1 LRHLLTERYRERLAG
16 VLSCYDRIIVTGTL
30 PGACYAQGM
39 TAYLSA
45 RQIRIFDYPRFA
57 EPLRDRVRER
67 AAELAHA
74 AGVTIEHIAKSHIR
88 KEDIVARVL
97 TRRGDHPGLV
107 HIISAM
113 EACNSYKPWHDKR
126 THRNFLRPDS
136 GKCLHYYFYFIDAEL
151 GLIYL
156 RVPTWCPFRLQFYC
170 NGHSWLARQLAA
182 AGIGFTLA
190 DNAFVRIDDWARA
203 QTLADQLSPTALH
216 HILDRYAQQCCPVC
230 DVFAQSYHWS
240 FMQVEY
246 AIDLVFRSPAVLK
259 PLYQQLSRQAILTV
273 KAEHVATFL
282 GHKITPQLAQEIGSQ
297 FATRI
302 EGTCVKHRFGKSS
315 IKIYDKLGLVLRI
328 ETTTNDV
335 SAFKH
340 YRVVEHRQGPATRA
354 LAPVKKTIYSLND
367 LRDILHGCNRRYLE
381 YLSSLDDF
389 SAGIRT
395 LDRLTQPRA
404 INGRNVRGL
413 NFFSRVEQT
422 LLAALQRPGFNIAGL
437 RRADLLPLLAERSP
451 ATLTRQL
458 ARLRQLGVIK
468 RVTCTYRY
476 CLTRAGRAAIAAGRR
491 LTEHTIIPT
500 LASPICS

>member
-1 LRHLLTERYRERLAG
+1 LRHPLTERYRERLAG
-16 VLSCYDRIIVTGTL
+16 VLSCHDRIIVTGTL

-39 TAYLSA
+39 TAFLST

-57 EPLRDRVRER
+57 EPLRDRVRDR
-67 AAELAHA
+67 AAELARA
-74 AGVTIEHIAKSHIR
+74 AGITIEHIAKNHIR
-88 KEDIVARVL
+88 KEDVVAKVIA
-97 TRRGDHPGLV
+97 RRGDHPGLV

-113 EACNSYKPWHDKR
+113 EACDSYKPWHDKR
-126 THRNFLRPDS
+126 THRTFLRPDT

-170 NGHSWLARQLAA
+170 NGHSWLARQLTT

-203 QTLADQLSPTALH
+203 QTLADQFSPADLH
-216 HILDRYAQQCCPVC
+216 HILDRYAQQCCPVR

-246 AIDLVFRSPAVLK
+246 ATDLVFRSQAVLK
-259 PLYQQLSRQAILTV
+259 PLYGQLSRQAILTV

-282 GHKITPQLAQEIGSQ
+282 GHKITAQLAQEIGSQ

-302 EGTCVKHRFGKSS
+302 EGTCVKHRFGTSW
-315 IKIYDKLGLVLRI
+315 IKIYDKLGLILRI

-340 YRVVEHRQGPATRA
+340 YRLVEHRQGPATRA
-354 LAPVKKTIYSLND
+354 LAPVKKTIYSLTD
-367 LRDILHGCNRRYLE
+367 LREILHACNRRYLE
-381 YLSSLDDF
+381 YLSTLDDF
-389 SAGIRT
+389 SAGLRA

-404 INGRNVRGL
+404 IKGRNVRGL
-413 NFFSRVEQT
+413 NFFSRAEQT

-437 RRADLLPLLAERSP
+437 RRADLLPLLRHCSP
-451 ATLTRQL
+451 AALTRQL
-458 ARLRQLGVIK
+458 ARLRRLGVIK
-468 RVTCTYRY
+468 RVTGTYRY
-476 CLTRAGRAAIAAGRR
+476 YLTRAGRAAITAGRR
-491 LTEHTIIPT
+491 LTEHTIVPA
-500 LASPICS
+500 LA